1 MLKKLRLRLTILATV
16 LTGGVLL
23 IMTLLALS
31 ISEKGLRTSSENAFQ
46 SNLNSI
52 IVKLQ
57 NDQVVAS
64 SWLAQME
71 SSEELIISISDSDSP
86 LQFQGSWSPRTDRA
100 ILIERAQARYYDV
113 DPARMPASLSG
124 REMQDCAFVDVELL
138 RATIESLGGS
148 IESISNPNGSGM
160 AYPPGL
166 LPDHK
171 EM

>member
-1 MLKKLRLRLTILATV
+1 MPYRS
-16 LTGGVLL
+16 
-23 IMTLLALS
+23 LALTPRVRS
-31 ISEKGLRTSSENAFQ
+31 GEHPDGIDPTS
-46 SNLNSI
+46 L
-52 IVKLQ
+52 L
-57 NDQVVAS
+57 
-64 SWLAQME
+64 
-71 SSEELIISISDSDSP
+71 
-86 LQFQGSWSPRTDRA
+86 
-100 ILIERAQARYYDV
+100 LIERAQARYYDV
-113 DPARMPASLSG
+113 DPARMPTSLSG

>member
-1 MLKKLRLRLTILATV
+1 MCIRDRIHK
-16 LTGGVLL
+16 GW
-23 IMTLLALS
+23 LLANHPLYGNFLPHQMPYRS
-31 ISEKGLRTSSENAFQ
+31 LALTPRVRSGEHPDGIDPTS
-46 SNLNSI
+46 L
-52 IVKLQ
+52 L
-57 NDQVVAS
+57 
-64 SWLAQME
+64 
-71 SSEELIISISDSDSP
+71 
-86 LQFQGSWSPRTDRA
+86 
-100 ILIERAQARYYDV
+100 LIERAQARYYDV

>member
-1 MLKKLRLRLTILATV
+1 MSAPENIRPESNPTS
-16 LTGGVLL
+16 LL
-23 IMTLLALS
+23 
-31 ISEKGLRTSSENAFQ
+31 
-46 SNLNSI
+46 
-52 IVKLQ
+52 
-57 NDQVVAS
+57 
-64 SWLAQME
+64 
-71 SSEELIISISDSDSP
+71 
-86 LQFQGSWSPRTDRA
+86 
-100 ILIERAQARYYDV
+100 LIERAQARYYDA